1 LRHFFHVVVAAFGI
15 VVVVVAMVVVVV
27 GAVVVVVSA
36 VAMAG
41 ALIPKPA
48 IKATTTTPR
57 VVNFIMWTPFK
68 GTRPTVKFKISK
80 TL

>member
-1 LRHFFHVVVAAFGI
+1 MVVVAI
-15 VVVVVAMVVVVV
+15 VVVVV

-41 ALIPKPA
+41 ALMPRAA
-48 IKATTTTPR
+48 IMATATTLR
-57 VVNFIMWTPFK
+57 VLNFIMWTPFK
-68 GTRPTVKFKISK
+68 GTRPTVNFQISK